1 MKTLAILA
9 AFALSLVYALAQ
21 TTNVVSGD
29 VPALPADKGAYWNL
43 AISAITPLFVWLAAK
58 IVPAM
63 PRNLLPVIA
72 PVIGIGLGFLLNWL
86 AGQNFP
92 WYESGAAGLLGVGIR
107 EIFNQQVTKR
117 IEDSQ
122 NAPESK

>member
-21 TTNVVSGD
+21 TTNVVTGD
-29 VPALPADKGAYWNL
+29 VPALPADKDAYWTL
-43 AISAITPLFVWLAAK
+43 AISAVTPFIVWLAAK

-63 PRNLLPVIA
+63 PRAFLPVIA
-72 PVIGIGLGFLLNWL
+72 PAIGIGLGFLLNWV

-92 WYESGAAGLLGVGIR
+92 WYASGAAGLAAVGFR